1 MEVAGEQGAP
11 DRVLSASSAGLAA
24 MSSLALAACGGG
36 GATHDPLSNVDVH
49 PEAQVCVKPSVTSV
63 SSNASALPAPDYG
76 TAARFL
82 AQVGLGAT
90 IPDVLDVV
98 KRGYGAWLDDQLNAC
113 QSTPTVFDWA
123 KARGFADPS
132 YYGSDGGVDN
142 ALWARLLGAPDVVRQ
157 RMVLAWS
164 QIFVVSAN
172 NMAAPWGQF
181 AAMAYWDVLEAHAL
195 GNFRDLLEAVTLSPA
210 MGLYLSMRG
219 SRKADAG
226 SGRQPDEN
234 YAREVLQLFTIGL
247 SELNVDGTERLVGG
261 QAQPTYSNADISGL
275 AKVFTGWD
283 LDTSGFRAGV
293 GDKAQ
298 GPDHLRLPMAHFAD
312 RHEPGVKTFLGV
324 TIPEGTSGPDSLKIA
339 LDTIFAH
346 ANVGP
351 FIARRLIQ
359 QLVTSNPAP
368 AYVARVAR
376 AFANNGQGVRG
387 DIQAVLRAIVLDAD
401 ARPDL
406 FGEQVLTHG
415 KLREPMLRFV
425 HWARL
430 FRVDSVPDPVS
441 GLKLWKIANQAPSTA
456 LAQSPLRAPSVFNFF
471 RPGYVPP
478 NTAMATEGWVA
489 PEFQIT
495 DEASVIGYVNFMHK
509 VVGFG
514 GFDVVPDYKTDGW
527 LTLAADEVPSALVD
541 RLNLLLTGGALL
553 TGKALLDAG
562 QSLMGV
568 RPLDSVQL
576 ITEAVADISLDTGRR
591 YAVESPTGAKWADGA
606 FTRVV
611 TATLLV
617 LCSPD
622 FLVQR

>member
-1 MEVAGEQGAP
+1 MGVAEERGAP
-11 DRVLSASSAGLAA
+11 GTVGRASGIGLAA
-24 MSSLALAACGGG
+24 LSSLTLAACGGG
-36 GATHDPLSNVDVH
+36 AGEDPLQVDGV
-49 PEAQVCVKPSVTSV
+49 PAAGACLKPSATSTP
-63 SSNASALPAPDYG
+63 SNDRALPAPDAA

-90 IPDVLDVV
+90 VPDVLDVV
-98 KRGYGAWLDDQLNAC
+98 NRGYGAWLDDQFNAC
-113 QSTPTVFDWA
+113 LSTPTVFDWA
-123 KARGFADPS
+123 KARGFAQPQ
-132 YYGSDGGVDN
+132 YYGSDEGVDN
-142 ALWARLLGAPDVVRQ
+142 ALWARLLGARDVVRQ
-157 RMVLAWS
+157 RMALAWS

-172 NMAAPWGQF
+172 NMATPWGQF

-210 MGLYLSMRG
+210 MGVYLSMRG

-247 SELNVDGTERLVGG
+247 SELQSDGTERLVAG
-261 QAQPTYSNADISGL
+261 QTQPTYSNADISGL
-275 AKVFTGWD
+275 ARVFTGWD
-283 LDTSGFRAGV
+283 LDTSAFRAGV
-293 GDKAQ
+293 SDQAQ
-298 GPDHLRLPMAHFAD
+298 GPDHLRLPMRHFAD
-312 RHEPGVKTFLGV
+312 RHEPGAKTFLGV
-324 TIPEGTSGPDSLKIA
+324 TIPAGTSGPESLRIA

-368 AYVARVAR
+368 AYVARVAQV
-376 AFANNGQGVRG
+376 FADNGRRVRG
-387 DIQAVLRAIVLDAD
+387 DIQAVLRAIVLDTD
-401 ARPDL
+401 ARPPL
-406 FGEQVLTHG
+406 FGDQALTHG

-430 FRVDSVPDPVS
+430 FRVDATPDPVS
-441 GLKLWKIANQAPSTA
+441 GLKRWQIANQAPSTA

-478 NTAMATEGWVA
+478 NTAMAWEGWVA

-509 VVGFG
+509 IVGFG
-514 GFDVVPDYKTDGW
+514 GADVVPDYRTDGW
-527 LTLAADEVPSALVD
+527 LTLAAEEGPRALVD

-553 TGKALLDAG
+553 TGQAVLDAG
-562 QSLMGV
+562 QALMDGI
-568 RPLDSVQL
+568 RPVDAVQR
-576 ITEAVADISLDTGRR
+576 ITDALAEISLDADRR
-591 YAVESPTGAKWADGA
+591 YAVESPTGARWADGA

-611 TATLLV
+611 TATLLI

>member
-11 DRVLSASSAGLAA
+11 DRAKRVSRAGLAA

-36 GATHDPLSNVDVH
+36 GVADDPAGLGEPPATSACL
-49 PEAQVCVKPSVTSV
+49 KPSATSTT
-63 SSNASALPAPDYG
+63 SNDSALPAPDAA

-90 IPDVLDVV
+90 VPDVLDVV
-98 KRGYGAWLDDQLNAC
+98 HRGYGAWLDDQFNAC
-113 QSTPTVFDWA
+113 LSTPTVFDWA
-123 KARGFADPS
+123 KARGFAQPQ
-132 YYGSDGGVDN
+132 YYGSDAGVDN

-157 RMVLAWS
+157 RMALAWS

-210 MGLYLSMRG
+210 MGIYLSMRG
-219 SRKADAG
+219 SRKADVG

-247 SELNVDGTERLVGG
+247 SQLEMDGTERRVEGLT
-261 QAQPTYSNADISGL
+261 QPTYSNADISGL
-275 AKVFTGWD
+275 ARVFTGWD
-283 LDTSGFRAGV
+283 LDTSAFRAGV
-293 GDKAQ
+293 SDQAQ
-298 GPDHLRLPMAHFAD
+298 GPDHLRLPMKHFAE
-312 RHEPGVKTFLGV
+312 RHEPGAKTFLGV
-324 TIPEGTSGPDSLKIA
+324 TIPAGTSGPESLRIA

-359 QLVTSNPAP
+359 QLVSSNPAP
-368 AYVARVAR
+368 AYVARVAEV
-376 AFANNGQGVRG
+376 FADNGRGVRG
-387 DIQAVLRAIVLDAD
+387 DIQAVLRAIVLDSA

-406 FGEQVLTHG
+406 FGEQALTHG
-415 KLREPMLRFV
+415 KLREPLLRFV

-430 FRVDSVPDPVS
+430 FRVSSVPDPVS
-441 GLKLWKIANQAPSTA
+441 GLRLWQIGNQAPSTA

-478 NTAMATEGWVA
+478 HTAMAREGWVA

-509 VVGFG
+509 IVGFG
-514 GFDVVPDYKTDGW
+514 GADVVPDYRTDGW
-527 LTLAADEVPSALVD
+527 LTLAADETPRALVE
-541 RLNLLLTGGALL
+541 RLSLALTGGALL
-553 TGKALLDAG
+553 TGDGLLDLIQAATG
-562 QSLMGV
+562 H
-568 RPLDSVQL
+568 RPLDAVQR
-576 ITEAVADISLDTGRR
+576 ITDALAEISLDPSRR
-591 YAVESPTGAKWADGA
+591 YAIESPTGARWADGA

-611 TATLLV
+611 TATLLI